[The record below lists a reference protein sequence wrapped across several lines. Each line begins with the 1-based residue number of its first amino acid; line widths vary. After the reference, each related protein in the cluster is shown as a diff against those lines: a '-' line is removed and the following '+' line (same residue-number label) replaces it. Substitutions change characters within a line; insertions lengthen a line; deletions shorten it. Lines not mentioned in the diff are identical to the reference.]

1 MMNKIFRIILVLT
14 LISCDVTPV
23 DKKPTS
29 QLSTSTQLDLT
40 KQETNSSSISIDPSN
55 LKKNLELKVDPKVNK
70 ITDNTTSQKLLSQ
83 DPITIVKDLKEL
95 LKKDKNL
102 GISAIEEILQ
112 DPEPEVRRET
122 LAFVY
127 DEAVP
132 VSKTMLHEL
141 ALNDPNDRVRGTAAL
156 NIVDYGKPNEVLEY
170 LHEAVND
177 PHPVISRQAQLRLDK
192 LELQRQIP

>member
-1 MMNKIFRIILVLT
+1 MMNKIFPIILVLI
-14 LISCDVTPV
+14 LMSCDVTQI
-23 DKKPTS
+23 DEKTALQTS
-29 QLSTSTQLDLT
+29 STQLDKT
-40 KQETNSSSISIDPSN
+40 KQETNSPSVLIDSSS
-55 LKKNLELKVDPKVNK
+55 LKKNLELKVGQGINK
-70 ITDNTTSQKLLSQ
+70 ITDNSSSHKLQSQNS
-83 DPITIVKDLKEL
+83 IAIVKELKEL
-95 LKKDKNL
+95 LEKDKNQ

-112 DPEPEVRRET
+112 DPEDEIRRET

-170 LHEAVND
+170 LNEAVND
-177 PHPVISRQAQLRLDK
+177 PNPVISRQAQLRLDK